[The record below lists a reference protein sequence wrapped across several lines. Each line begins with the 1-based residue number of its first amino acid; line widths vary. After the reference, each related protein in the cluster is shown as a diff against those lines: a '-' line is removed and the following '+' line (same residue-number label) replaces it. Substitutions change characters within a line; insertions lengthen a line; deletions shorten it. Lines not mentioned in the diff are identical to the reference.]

1 MSDHW
6 LVVARHVLL
15 EVAGVLE
22 RPVAVV
28 ADVRLAR
35 VPVVYPIRK
44 GRLQDAV
51 EVAALD
57 VARHVALLALVLQQV
72 LLEVAGVAVGA
83 LADVT
88 LVKAS
93 ATAGVWK

>member
-1 MSDHW
+1 M
-6 LVVARHVLL
+6 
-15 EVAGVLE
+15 
-22 RPVAVV
+22 
-28 ADVRLAR
+28 
-35 VPVVYPIRK
+35 
-44 GRLQDAV
+44 
-51 EVAALD
+51 AALD